1 MISPQSMMGLKKALY
16 IIISDLLGKLY
27 LSFFV
32 IDIPLLTLEI
42 ALSVCCLK
50 IKFFIKY

>member
-1 MISPQSMMGLKKALY
+1 MISPLSMMGLKKALY
-16 IIISDLLGKLY
+16 IIISDLLGKL
-27 LSFFV
+27 FFV